1 MPPFFTGE
9 DFIFRWRQRRSR
21 IMAERSAK
29 LKKKKRS
36 NEEEQRRTERLG
48 RNNGLSSGKVIDANP
63 RKKTW
68 HSFPEPLQDNYHR
81 SSQSR
86 RHFPSGS
93 PRAAAFGRS
102 VKHTR
107 RVSLPGSG
115 TPPRMINQTQS
126 RHFVS
131 SILSGLSERRILY
144 RATDGASGAAAAD
157 APLYVEVVINSRGF

>member
-1 MPPFFTGE
+1 
-9 DFIFRWRQRRSR
+9 
-21 IMAERSAK
+21 MAERSAK

-48 RNNGLSSGKVIDANP
+48 RK
-63 RKKTW
+63 
-68 HSFPEPLQDNYHR
+68 
-81 SSQSR
+81 